1 MDLSICGDFST
12 HLPHQNRRV
21 PVASENTNHTRREE
35 ILQATLEAIDECKIS
50 GAHLRDIASRAGI
63 SQGHLHYYYP
73 SKQELFLDL
82 LDYLLECFVEERR
95 DVMLNGGVKP
105 LPKLSFF
112 LKQEIDVIQ
121 RKRDMNVFYD
131 FWVQGT
137 RDPAIRTK
145 IQGLYGRWREDIR
158 AVVDEGVKAGVF
170 SPRHADLIPSLLVSL
185 MEGAALQYLIDEEAF
200 DLEVYFAAAQD
211 MVLKLLTEP

>member
-1 MDLSICGDFST
+1 VS
-12 HLPHQNRRV
+12 
-21 PVASENTNHTRREE
+21 SENANSTRREE

-73 SKQELFLDL
+73 SKQELFLGL

-95 DVMLNGGVKP
+95 DVMLNQEIEPVS
-105 LPKLSFF
+105 KLSFF
-112 LKQEIDVIQ
+112 LQQDMDVIR

-137 RDPAIRTK
+137 RDPAIRAK
-145 IQGLYGRWREDIR
+145 IQGLYGRWRDDIR
-158 AVVDEGVKAGVF
+158 AVVSEGVEAGIF
-170 SPRHADLIPSLLVSL
+170 TSAHADLIPSLLVSL
-185 MEGAALQYLIDEEAF
+185 MEGAALQHLIDDKAF
-200 DLEVYFAAAQD
+200 DLEAYFAAARD
-211 MVLKLLTEP
+211 MVLKLLVEP

>member
-1 MDLSICGDFST
+1 M
-12 HLPHQNRRV
+12 P
-21 PVASENTNHTRREE
+21 SENGNHTRRKE

-95 DVMLNGGVKP
+95 DVMLNCEIEPV
-105 LPKLSFF
+105 PKLAFF
-112 LKQEIDVIQ
+112 LKQDMDVIR

-137 RDPAIRTK
+137 RDPAIRQK
-145 IQGLYGRWREDIR
+145 IQELYGRWRDDIR
-158 AVVDEGVKAGVF
+158 SVVQKGVDAGAF
-170 SPRHADLIPSLLVSL
+170 SPRHADLIPFLLVSL
-185 MEGAALQYLIDEEAF
+185 MEGAALQHLIDEEAF
-200 DLEVYFAAAQD
+200 DLEAYFAAAQD
-211 MVLKLLTEP
+211 MVLKLLGAGG